1 MTAVDK
7 SLKDDCKELC
17 RGLSLK
23 QIWLP
28 LGQIRLRF
36 FFCFLKLHQPKKCNE
51 ISPSYPPEKQL
62 RIISKRNEQT
72 GNCFI
77 LSLRRERPGCKAKK
91 KGPPFCFAVVR
102 CVNSIEVPSSR
113 GGRSEAQHNAPRQG
127 SAMPTRGVPDHSCAE
142 QKE

>member
-1 MTAVDK
+1 LAAIGADSIAIVF
-7 SLKDDCKELC
+7 L
-17 RGLSLK
+17 
-23 QIWLP
+23 
-28 LGQIRLRF
+28 F
-36 FFCFLKLHQPKKCNE
+36 FKVATTKKCNE

-62 RIISKRNEQT
+62 RITSKRNEQT
-72 GNCFI
+72 ENCFI

>member
-36 FFCFLKLHQPKKCNE
+36 FFCFLRLQQPKKCNE

-62 RIISKRNEQT
+62 RITSKRNEQT
-72 GNCFI
+72 ENCFI
-77 LSLRRERPGCKAKK
+77 LSLRRERSGCKAKK
-91 KGPPFCFAVVR
+91 KMSVVLFCCRTLLQLYRSAVQPR
-102 CVNSIEVPSSR
+102 RKERSS
-113 GGRSEAQHNAPRQG
+113 AQ
-127 SAMPTRGVPDHSCAE
+127 CAAAGLSHAD
-142 QKE
+142 